1 MTLVELIRKRDSRH
15 RAPATATPAIPATRK
30 PEVQP
35 LVASVATVAVARPH
49 RENYE
54 RTPTHPNVAIEPAS
68 PTPPLQPGW
77 LVAYRNRQ
85 QLLCGGCDDRQHGT
99 IQECRWDGAAWTV
112 HLTDGQRL
120 SLAGIRSVGKT
131 DGEGELVAAWTVREH
146 GYDGMKGERSPVGDE
161 AIPIEL
167 MCEEALPDTRAA
179 QGQ

>member
-1 MTLVELIRKRDSRH
+1 MSGTLRPDTVGSVSGMSVPDI
-15 RAPATATPAIPATRK
+15 
-30 PEVQP
+30 EVSAKITLP
-35 LVASVATVAVARPH
+35 DLADG
-49 RENYE
+49 
-54 RTPTHPNVAIEPAS
+54 

-99 IQECRWDGAAWTV
+99 IQECRWGGAAWTV
-112 HLTDGQRL
+112 HLTDGQWL